1 MKTKELRDQSVDE
14 LLAKAEDINRE
25 LFELKSKL
33 GLEKKLDHPH
43 LIKDHKRN
51 RARILTILRE
61 KKVG

>member
-1 MKTKELRDQSVDE
+1 MKAKELRDQSVEE
-14 LLAKAEDINRE
+14 LQAKAEEINRE

-43 LIKDHKRN
+43 LIKVNRRN
-51 RARILTILRE
+51 RARILTVLRE